1 MPALHTPA
9 TPLAPTSPA
18 LLQQVNTFTATLQ
31 EALDLYGA
39 WRVIAAVRPKLPEPP
54 LARAQWLLTLA
65 HGAPGAREHA
75 EQAQNA
81 LALLWGA
88 LRHGDAGV
96 RAAAAAAAAQWP
108 LDLVE
113 ELEAE
118 RPLRELCEVRCGY
131 RGIVTSPRLHAC
143 GAVWNQL
150 CEVGCSYRGAAEVSS
165 HRDAMPLLPCAN
177 ASVMQFFQVWSVPA
191 GPESLLCSDRNA
203 AAVGRPAQGC

>member
-1 MPALHTPA
+1 M
-9 TPLAPTSPA
+9 
-18 LLQQVNTFTATLQ
+18 
-31 EALDLYGA
+31 YGA

-54 LARAQWLLTLA
+54 LARAQWLLILA

-88 LRHGDAGV
+88 LRHSDVGV

-131 RGIVTSPRLHAC
+131 RGSRGTTAFAC
-143 GAVWNQL
+143 MRDCMEPAV
-150 CEVGCSYRGAAEVSS
+150 RGGPWVWGSAEVSS

-177 ASVMQFFQVWSVPA
+177 ASMTQFCQVWSAPA
-191 GPESLLCSDRNA
+191 GSGLPLWPDRTA
-203 AAVGRPAQGC
+203 TAIGRSAQGR